1 MVKKHGVNLW
11 HLPNF
16 MIWWDFMFFHWVF
29 EHMWYWLRSL
39 KSNRIFLILSIVRN
53 HSTSEREH
61 VKNFCWSLTTMYIF
75 YFLSCYIFVLFAIH
89 LTCRSSSS
97 FTLHM
102 YLQQH
107 PKPQIILLL
116 LHVNDVVLFSINAD
130 GMQCLLEAIEALI
143 QSSRLNM
150 NVVKNINWW

>member
-1 MVKKHGVNLW
+1 
-11 HLPNF
+11 
-16 MIWWDFMFFHWVF
+16 
-29 EHMWYWLRSL
+29 
-39 KSNRIFLILSIVRN
+39 
-53 HSTSEREH
+53 
-61 VKNFCWSLTTMYIF
+61 
-75 YFLSCYIFVLFAIH
+75 
-89 LTCRSSSS
+89 
-97 FTLHM
+97 M

-150 NVVKNINWW
+150 NVVKNIN